1 MELIKPSSILRNYNK
16 VIDEIEEGKPVI
28 LTKNGVGKAVLVNIN
43 EWNRQ
48 QAEIW
53 LMNELD
59 QADKEF
65 DDFGGKNLEE
75 FAKKY
80 KLGEFGD

>member
-16 VIDEIEEGKPVI
+16 VIDEIEEGKPII
-28 LTKNGVGKAVLVNIN
+28 LTKNGVGKAVLVNIK

-48 QAEIW
+48 QTEIW

-59 QADKEF
+59 QADKE
-65 DDFGGKNLEE
+65 
-75 FAKKY
+75 
-80 KLGEFGD
+80 LGD